1 MENPVVRE
9 EEEEEKEEVADERDR
24 VQREWPAT
32 WSGECVSEQ
41 QLGMYV
47 SLVALEVYHPVVETT
62 LPVKNLL
69 ETHQYTT

>member
-9 EEEEEKEEVADERDR
+9 DEEEEEDER
-24 VQREWPAT
+24 VQREWSAT

-47 SLVALEVYHPVVETT
+47 SLVALEVYHPVMETT

-69 ETHQYTT
+69 ETQYTS